1 MNYLYILF
9 DLDGTLTDPQVGI
22 TKSVQYALRHF
33 GIDEPDLLKL
43 NTFIGPPLTD
53 SFMKFYGFDEAQAT
67 QAINFFREYFSKQGI
82 LENVLY
88 EEVAELLAELHQA
101 GYQLAVATS
110 KPTVFA
116 KQILD
121 HYQIAHYFKAI
132 VGSNLDN
139 SRTDKAEIIAFACN
153 ELGITDLSNVLMI
166 GDRKYDIAGAQAHG
180 ITSIGVTYGYGSK
193 QELEKQG
200 PNYLIDTVI
209 ELRELLK
216 RLN

>member
-101 GYQLAVATS
+101 GCQLAVATS

-116 KQILD
+116 KQILE
-121 HYQIAHYFKAI
+121 HYQITHYFKAI

-139 SRTDKAEIIAFACN
+139 TRTDKAEIIAFACN
-153 ELGITDLSNVLMI
+153 ELGITDLGNVLMI

-193 QELEKQG
+193 QELAEARAKLSG
-200 PNYLIDTVI
+200 CI
-209 ELRELLK
+209 
-216 RLN
+216 RL

>member
-153 ELGITDLSNVLMI
+153 ELGITDLGNVLMI

-193 QELEKQG
+193 QELAKQG
-200 PNYLIDTVI
+200 PNYLVATVI

>member
-153 ELGITDLSNVLMI
+153 ELGITDLGNVLMI